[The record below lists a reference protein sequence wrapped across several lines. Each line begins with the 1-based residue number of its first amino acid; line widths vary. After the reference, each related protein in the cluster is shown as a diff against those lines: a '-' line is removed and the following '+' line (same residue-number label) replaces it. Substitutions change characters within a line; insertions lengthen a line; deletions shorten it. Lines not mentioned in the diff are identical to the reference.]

1 MFSIARIPWLGKSF
15 TGFLSFLKSEEGF
28 YKFATYNRSKLKQIK
43 FKGDTLEVSL
53 ENSKYMLDFIARYA
67 KGGILKAPKNGLM
80 QRKIEESITAEV
92 TLHLYNSQNQAIFLG
107 SSKLVGMEI
116 AGSLEDIF

>member
-1 MFSIARIPWLGKSF
+1 
-15 TGFLSFLKSEEGF
+15 
-28 YKFATYNRSKLKQIK
+28 
-43 FKGDTLEVSL
+43 
-53 ENSKYMLDFIARYA
+53 MLDFKARYA

-107 SSKLVGMEI
+107 SSKWVGMEI